1 MSTIVRIRNVLFI
14 SVFPVY
20 YSYESQAANT
30 IAVNESAER
39 DALTVMT
46 VVAFV
51 LFLSLAVAL
60 SLVESKDVVDS
71 SQAQPGVVST
81 GSVPNSTGITPS
93 LDHPTGNTG
102 NPDHPTGTTN
112 TKPDHPIGD
121 N

>member
-1 MSTIVRIRNVLFI
+1 MQRERNNEART
-14 SVFPVY
+14 SPV
-20 YSYESQAANT
+20 
-30 IAVNESAER
+30 I
-39 DALTVMT
+39 T

-93 LDHPTGNTG
+93 SDHPTGNTDT
-102 NPDHPTGTTN
+102 PDHPTGTTN
-112 TKPDHPIGD
+112 PKPDHPTSSPDHPTGD